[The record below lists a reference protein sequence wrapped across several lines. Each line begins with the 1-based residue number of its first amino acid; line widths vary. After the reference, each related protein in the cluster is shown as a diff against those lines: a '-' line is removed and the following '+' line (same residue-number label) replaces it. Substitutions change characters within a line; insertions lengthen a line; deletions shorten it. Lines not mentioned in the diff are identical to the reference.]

1 MGELL
6 PRIRQVCSRGSLRT
20 SSGMDRRGERRWKG
34 RTSDAPALLRDSDI
48 PAALESSQS
57 AALAQAEDSL
67 EMNHVVLSGLIAA
80 DPLRDQSRDGEPI
93 TVLLVAFIAP
103 DEKADG
109 TACCEVEVLDEIAD
123 CHRSKL
129 SPGAAILISGA
140 MTGAGGLW
148 AREIAVGEAS

>member
-1 MGELL
+1 MGELF
-6 PRIRQVCSRGSLRT
+6 PRIRQVCSRGYLG
-20 SSGMDRRGERRWKG
+20 SSSDMNQRGGRGWKG
-34 RTSDAPALLRDSDI
+34 RTSDV
-48 PAALESSQS
+48 PAALSGADS

-80 DPLRDQSRDGEPI
+80 DPLRDQSRDGAPI

-109 TACCEVEVLDEIAD
+109 TACCEVEVLDKIAD

-129 SPGAAILISGA
+129 SPGAAILILGE

-148 AREIAVGEAS
+148 AREIVVGEAS